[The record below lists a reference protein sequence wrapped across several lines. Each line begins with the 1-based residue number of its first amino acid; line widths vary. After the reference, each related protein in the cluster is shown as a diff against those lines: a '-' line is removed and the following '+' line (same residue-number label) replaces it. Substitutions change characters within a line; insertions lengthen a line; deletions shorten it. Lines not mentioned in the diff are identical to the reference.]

1 MSNTETRYFN
11 IADHNIKVVFV
22 DNEKNNMSLL
32 RSYFPFL
39 IPPVSDDELLFT
51 MIVDDNLPIIPKEHR
66 ERLRKFDTGNGEV
79 VVDLVDDG
87 GQQFIYKD
95 LKGIECSMFQVNS
108 TYNEVKL
115 ALKGTYDMRC
125 FGISNCFMLS
135 YAIAGSF
142 KDTVLIHAS
151 LVRQNGYGYAFHATS
166 GTGKSTQVSMWLRYL
181 PGCDLMNDDNPSIRI
196 IDGVPYIYGTPWS
209 GKTPCYRKIRARLG
223 ALTRIDRDDH
233 NWIEKLSPIQ
243 AFTSVLPSCS
253 SLKWC
258 VPVFRAMGDTVSKI
272 VETTNVYI
280 LHCLPNREAAEVC
293 NAAIAIKE

>member
-108 TYNEVKL
+108 KYNEVKL

-233 NWIEKLSPIQ
+233 NWIEKLTPIQ